1 MALRC
6 RAEADY
12 FRSGCVLGFDPIRI
26 NISTSLHRSH
36 FGSRPNLEMQPDD
49 RSHVSCSSRFSP
61 TEAAFACMSLARARR
76 RLIHEPSLNASQRRV
91 GDSLT
96 LQGSA
101 SDKARHRD
109 ILSNRYHCNYQPY
122 NCEWWV
128 IRSHEYIVEL
138 YSSELWGNRRT
149 AVLPTL
155 WLTTHASAFSLHG
168 SYMHYPFTA
177 CCRHLIRRHY
187 RSIAERQLV
196 GSWFIRLEIY
206 LHTLS
211 WFFDVNESPATPAV
225 SP

>member
-1 MALRC
+1 
-6 RAEADY
+6 
-12 FRSGCVLGFDPIRI
+12 
-26 NISTSLHRSH
+26 
-36 FGSRPNLEMQPDD
+36 
-49 RSHVSCSSRFSP
+49 
-61 TEAAFACMSLARARR
+61 MSLARARR
-76 RLIHEPSLNASQRRV
+76 RLIHELSLNASQRRV

-96 LQGSA
+96 SNGSA

-155 WLTTHASAFSLHG
+155 WLMTHASAFSLHG

-196 GSWFIRLEIY
+196 DHDLHVWRFIYTRC
-206 LHTLS
+206 HDFWCQRAPCNTS
-211 WFFDVNESPATPAV
+211 GESVTRGLWQ
-225 SP
+225 STR

>member
-1 MALRC
+1 M
-6 RAEADY
+6 
-12 FRSGCVLGFDPIRI
+12 

-49 RSHVSCSSRFSP
+49 RIHVSCSSRFSP

-76 RLIHEPSLNASQRRV
+76 RLIHELSLNVSQRRV

-96 LQGSA
+96 LHGSA

-128 IRSHEYIVEL
+128 IRSHEYIMEL
-138 YSSELWGNRRT
+138 YSSEIVRQQTYGSLAHTLANDTCFGFQPAWVLYALPFHSLLSASHPQTLQVDSRE
-149 AVLPTL
+149 AV
-155 WLTTHASAFSLHG
+155 G
-168 SYMHYPFTA
+168 
-177 CCRHLIRRHY
+177 
-187 RSIAERQLV
+187 
-196 GSWFIRLEIY
+196 GSWFTRLEIY

-211 WFFDVNESPATPAV
+211 WFLMSTSPLQHQWWV
-225 SP
+225 R